1 MTLQF
6 PEDPQIDTLLK
17 MDESNYTIPTGFD
30 QRGASK
36 Y

>member
-17 MDESNYTIPTGFD
+17 MTNEIVMKIKEQTKEMYL
-30 QRGASK
+30 
-36 Y
+36 

>member
-1 MTLQF
+1 MTFQF

-17 MDESNYTIPTGFD
+17 MTNYVVGNIT
-30 QRGASK
+30 QQLRVA